1 MQTMERAS
9 ESEWGGR
16 IDLVVQS
23 LHTKLGTNVETDV
36 IRAEVEAA
44 FAAYSQA
51 RIREFVPVLVE
62 TRVRSRLVR
71 QPLG

>member
-1 MQTMERAS
+1 MKTVERAS
-9 ESEWGGR
+9 ESDWGGR

-71 QPLG
+71 QPHG

>member
-1 MQTMERAS
+1 MKTMERAS
-9 ESEWGGR
+9 EAEWGGR

-71 QPLG
+71 QPHG

>member
-1 MQTMERAS
+1 MKTMERAS

-71 QPLG
+71 QPHG

>member
-1 MQTMERAS
+1 MERAS
-9 ESEWGGR
+9 EAEWGGR

-71 QPLG
+71 QPHG